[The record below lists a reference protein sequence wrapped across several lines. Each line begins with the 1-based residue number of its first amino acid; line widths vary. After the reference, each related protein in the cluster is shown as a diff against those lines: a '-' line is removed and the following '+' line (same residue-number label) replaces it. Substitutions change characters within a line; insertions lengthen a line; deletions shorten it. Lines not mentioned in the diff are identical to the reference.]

1 MAKDIVNVS
10 VDGDLNIALKL
21 KKVVDEYKKH
31 YVKIGVLGGNEP
43 DGTPCAQ
50 IGLEHEMGTVGTKTF
65 DYKGQK
71 VTVKGVPARS
81 WLRVPVKEAL
91 KGGLYIEQLKS
102 RVVEDLVDK
111 EYTGKGFELMGTHL
125 KEGILDAFANHGAN
139 GEWEKNISKK
149 YIALKGS
156 DTPLIDSDNFVHA
169 VDYEVI

>member
-43 DGTPCAQ
+43 DGTPYAQ

-102 RVVEDLVDK
+102 RVVNDLVDK
-111 EYTGKGFELMGTHL
+111 EYTGDGFRIIGENLQ
-125 KEGILDAFANHGAN
+125 KDIQDAFGTHGAN

-156 DTPLIDSDNFVHA
+156 DTPLINSGRFLGA
-169 VDYEVI
+169 VKYEVI

>member
-43 DGTPCAQ
+43 DGTPYAQ

-65 DYKGQK
+65 NYKGQK

-91 KGGLYIEQLKS
+91 KGGLYIEFAKQYI
-102 RVVEDLVDK
+102 VDDLVDK
-111 EYTGKGFELMGTHL
+111 EYKGKGFRYL
-125 KEGILDAFANHGAN
+125 GIFMKREILRAFANHGAN

-156 DTPLIDSDNFVHA
+156 DTPLIDSGNFVYA